1 MQNETKFTPGP
12 WSAWLG
18 RGGHSRTGP
27 AAAAAHLFVSE
38 HKKSPYGAFVE
49 MSSKSMECPCIAL
62 GDTKERAEANARLI
76 AAAPELL
83 EALQKL
89 CAIQESGDVACWAGE
104 WDQARAAIAKATGAT
119 P

>member
-76 AAAPELL
+76 AAAPELYD
-83 EALQKL
+83 ALAQ
-89 CAIQESGDVACWAGE
+89 W
-104 WDQARAAIAKATGAT
+104 QAADREYDPRERMNARRARDAALAKARGEA
-119 P
+119 